1 MSGLDWAVLGGTLL
15 FIVSY
20 GLWKSRGNRDVQGY
34 LLGNRAMPW
43 YVVGLSVMATQ
54 ASAITFLSAPGLAYG
69 EGLRFVQFYF
79 GMPLAMIVLCAF
91 VLPVYHRLR
100 VYTAYEY
107 LEGRFDLKTRGLA
120 ALLFLVQRGL
130 AAGLTIYAPAVILSS
145 LLDWS
150 IVWTNLLIGGLVII
164 YTVSGGTRAVS
175 YTQKQ
180 QMGVILLGM
189 VVAFV
194 MIVRLLPDGMGASEA
209 LQVAG
214 QMGRL
219 EAFDAR
225 FDPNDRYNL
234 WSGLLGGFF
243 LSLSYFGTD
252 QSQVGR
258 YLAGKSVAQS
268 RLGLLFNAIVKIP
281 MQFGILL
288 TGAMLFVFYQFEAP
302 PVFFNQNETER
313 LRQSAYAADLAAA
326 EATYQQ
332 LWTEKRAAVEAMVA
346 AQRRGE
352 TDEAAV
358 RAARQHDAQIG
369 TLRQEVADLMRAHD
383 PLADT
388 NDTNYIFLT
397 FVTTYLPAGLVGLL
411 IAVIFSAS
419 MSSTASELNALA
431 STTVVDIY
439 RRMVRRD
446 ASERHYLRAS
456 QLITVLWGGYA
467 IAVAMFATRLGNLLE
482 AVNQLGSLFYGAV
495 LGIFATAFLLH
506 RVRGTAVFVAA
517 LLAEAT
523 VLICFY
529 TTDIGF
535 LWYNIIGC
543 VVVLGLAPVLMVF
556 LNRW

>member
-1 MSGLDWAVLGGTLL
+1 MSGLDWGVLGGTLL

-150 IVWTNLLIGGLVII
+150 IVWTNLLIGGLVIL

-194 MIVRLLPDGMGASEA
+194 MIVRLLPDGMHVGEA
-209 LQVAG
+209 MQVAG

-288 TGAMLFVFYQFEAP
+288 TGAMLFVFYQFQAP
-302 PVFFNQNETER
+302 PVFFNQTETER
-313 LRQSAYAADLAAA
+313 LRQSTYAADLAAA
-326 EATYQQ
+326 EATYEQ
-332 LWTEKRAAVEAMVA
+332 LWTEKRTAVEAMVA

-352 TDEAAV
+352 TNEAAV
-358 RAARQHDAQIG
+358 RAARRYDAQIG
-369 TLRQEVADLMRAHD
+369 TLRQEVADLMRARD

-388 NDTNYIFLT
+388 NDTNYVFLT

-439 RRMVRRD
+439 RRMVRRE

-495 LGIFATAFLLH
+495 LGIFATAFLLP

-529 TTDIGF
+529 ATDIGF

-543 VVVLGLAPVLMVF
+543 VVVLGLAPVIMLF
-556 LNRW
+556 LKSR